1 MIPVTAATVVSENRD
16 SKFNRTYIFAI
27 SLTAAL
33 GGLMFGYDWVVIG
46 GAELFYEKYFHLTS
60 AVQVGW
66 AMSSA
71 LIGALF
77 GAMFGGALS
86 DKFGRKPLLIASGL
100 LFVVTSIG
108 TGMAPT
114 FLLFVINRV
123 FGGVAIG
130 IASNL
135 SSLYIA
141 EVAPASMR
149 GRLVSIN
156 QLTIASGVML
166 AQIVNWI
173 IARPMPRGNDGI
185 PDPAGLLECSI
196 RMAMDVRRYGG
207 SRPYFSLS
215 MMFAP
220 ESPRWLA
227 KKKRTDRSIK
237 VLTKMA
243 AMSYAVRTVK
253 EIESTFSAGGWGFP
267 SEGVA
272 DAENAQDINA
282 GSSACRVPAM
292 VRNQRYLSIRI
303 AHLCGCW
310 LCREWHFVF
319 DHRDR
324 CGGSRDDIPGYRNGG
339 PLGASR
345 IDARR
350 CVWSDGHLLCHWMG
364 LPQPCDRHYPGD
376 PCGCGNRLLLLL
388 ASPCDV
394 GNFVGDISK
403 SHSWCSD
410 VHLRGCVVAGKF
422 FALSDFPDHV

>member
-1 MIPVTAATVVSENRD
+1 
-16 SKFNRTYIFAI
+16 
-27 SLTAAL
+27 
-33 GGLMFGYDWVVIG
+33 MFGYDWVVIG

-173 IARPMPRGNDGI
+173 IARPMPEGTTVSQI
-185 PDPAGLLECSI
+185 PLDSWNVQSGWRWMFGVTAMPALIFL
-196 RMAMDVRRYGG
+196 V
-207 SRPYFSLS
+207 S

-227 KKKRTDRSIK
+227 KKKRIDRSIK
-237 VLTKMA
+237 VLTKIGGH
-243 AMSYAVRTVK
+243 SYAVRTVK
-253 EIESTFSAGGWGFP
+253 EIELYFLA
-267 SEGVA
+267 A
-272 DAENAQDINA
+272 N
-282 GSSACRVPAM
+282 
-292 VRNQRYLSIRI
+292 
-303 AHLCGCW
+303 
-310 LCREWHFVF
+310 
-319 DHRDR
+319 
-324 CGGSRDDIPGYRNGG
+324 
-339 PLGASR
+339 
-345 IDARR
+345 
-350 CVWSDGHLLCHWMG
+350 
-364 LPQPCDRHYPGD
+364 PGD
-376 PCGCGNRLLLLL
+376 FIQGN
-388 ASPCDV
+388 C
-394 GNFVGDISK
+394 
-403 SHSWCSD
+403 
-410 VHLRGCVVAGKF
+410 
-422 FALSDFPDHV
+422 